1 LIKKECA
8 INIVDF
14 EKKEEN
20 TYNSHGD
27 KENTVIDTIKNEEF
41 SQVDLFCST
50 PIDVKRSYKSILSTS
65 KKKTPIS
72 TKRVRLSIIRC

>member
-1 LIKKECA
+1 MLSL
-8 INIVDF
+8 V
-14 EKKEEN
+14 

-72 TKRVRLSIIRC
+72 TKRVRFIKDLIKEVDIDSKPGEF